1 MREMISEKLRAGCP
15 GHVARASCPQP
26 NKNHGLMLPLA
37 AATSG
42 PSLFSLEFLPRLP
55 QRLVELI
62 LTNLG
67 APEWLVSIAGYLVA
81 AGTVVGVF
89 LSAFALLSLIERK
102 TLARIQNR
110 IGPNRAGWFGILQP
124 VADGI
129 KMLTKEDIVP
139 EKAEKFLHLL
149 APILIVVPAILALG
163 VIPYGREWTPVSLEL
178 GLLFFFAVG
187 SLTEISVFMAGWASG
202 SKFPMLGAMRAISQM
217 VSYELPLI
225 ISALGVVM
233 VSGTLSLPGI
243 VNLQGGEQGGG
254 FWHWNL
260 FTPWGLFAGVLFFI
274 CSIAEA
280 NRCPFDL
287 PEGESEI
294 VAGHMTEYSGFKYAL
309 FFMGEYLGLFAISAL
324 GITLFLGGWQ
334 APFPLPEW
342 LDWFPSWIWFFGK
355 LAIIIFLFLWIRGT
369 YPRVRIDQL
378 MRFAWLCMIPM
389 ALLTLP
395 AAALSHFAGRGL
407 LAWVLTIPLLMVPLV
422 IISMIYHRRLAPATR
437 HYHFAE

>member
-1 MREMISEKLRAGCP
+1 MSL
-15 GHVARASCPQP
+15 
-26 NKNHGLMLPLA
+26 LA
-37 AATSG
+37 AQSTVPALWS
-42 PSLFSLEFLPRLP
+42 PEWLPRLP
-55 QRLVELI
+55 QRLVEMVLQY
-62 LTNLG
+62 LG
-67 APEWLVSIAGYLVA
+67 APDWLVSIAGFFVA
-81 AGTVVGVF
+81 AGTVVAVF

-139 EKAEKFLHLL
+139 AKAEWLLHLV
-149 APILIVVPAILALG
+149 APILIVMPSILALG
-163 VIPYGREWTPVSLEL
+163 VIPYGREWTPVPLEL
-178 GLLFFFAVG
+178 GLLFFFSVG
-187 SLTEISVFMAGWASG
+187 ALTEMAVFMAGWASG

-233 VSGTLSLPGI
+233 VSGTLSLPDI
-243 VNLQGGEQGGG
+243 VDKQGGFHLG
-254 FWHWNL
+254 FIPAWNL
-260 FTPWGLFAGVLFFI
+260 FTPWGLVAGLVFYI
-274 CSIAEA
+274 ASIAEA

-309 FFMGEYLGLFAISAL
+309 FFMGEYLGLFAIASL

-334 APFPLPEW
+334 APLPG
-342 LDWFPSWIWFFGK
+342 LGFVPSWIWFFAK
-355 LAIIIFLFLWIRGT
+355 LAVVIFSYLWIRGT
-369 YPRVRIDQL
+369 FPRVRIDQL

-389 ALLTLP
+389 ALITIP
-395 AAALSHFAGRGL
+395 AAGIWTIMNREGHGF
-407 LAWVLTIPLLMVPLV
+407 LAWVLTVPLLLIPWV
-422 IISMIYHRRLAPATR
+422 IITVIYNRRLAPATR
-437 HYHFAE
+437 TYRFAD